1 MIYKPTP
8 NHIFE
13 KLDRASNNVSDFKMM
28 ILTSY
33 VLELI
38 QMLLMLFDIEMDV
51 NCAKVI
57 SNIIVIRHCTNTLCV
72 TISFYERIK
81 V

>member
-1 MIYKPTP
+1 
-8 NHIFE
+8 
-13 KLDRASNNVSDFKMM
+13 MM

-38 QMLLMLFDIEMDV
+38 QILLMLFDIEMGV
-51 NCAKVI
+51 NWAKVI
-57 SNIIVIRHCTNTLCV
+57 SNIIVIRYCTNIRCV
-72 TISFYERIK
+72 NIRFYERIK